1 MKINIPGFMNDRIL
15 QNERTLREPNRTAK
29 EKKKNP
35 YLVTLY

>member
-15 QNERTLREPNRTAK
+15 QNKRTLGEPNRTDK
-29 EKKKNP
+29 EKKKP